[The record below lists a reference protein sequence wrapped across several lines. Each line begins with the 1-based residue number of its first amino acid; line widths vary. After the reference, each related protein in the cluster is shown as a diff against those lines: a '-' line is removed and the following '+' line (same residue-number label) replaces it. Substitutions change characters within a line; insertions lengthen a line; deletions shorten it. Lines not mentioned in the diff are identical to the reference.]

1 MSMFCICVTVF
12 PAVVSFVAAVMLVFP
27 LLLPNMWR
35 SLHFCDFST
44 LVRAFLN
51 IGMLAVLFD

>member
-1 MSMFCICVTVF
+1 MFCICVTVF